1 MWPEMKLFQ
10 VLPVMLIGLSSNM
23 TRAHHSFAASYDPA
37 RLVTVEGIVT
47 GLQLVNPHAI
57 IQVNVTNDSGEV
69 EAWLIEMPGKLSLAR
84 RGWTDETVIPGETVT
99 AVGNPSL
106 TGKNAMWWQR
116 VTLADG
122 TELLFPA
129 LADQLAIEEQRA
141 ERVLS
146 TDQ

>member
-1 MWPEMKLFQ
+1 MKLLQ
-10 VLPVMLIGLSSNM
+10 VLPFMLVGLSSNVA
-23 TRAHHSFAASYDPA
+23 RAHHSFAATYDPA

-57 IQVNVTNDSGEV
+57 IHVNVTNDSGEV
-69 EAWLIEMPGKLSLAR
+69 EDWLIEMPGKLSLAR
-84 RGWTDETVIPGETVT
+84 RGWTDETIIPGETVT

-116 VTLADG
+116 VTLTDG

-129 LADQLAIEEQRA
+129 LADQLAIEAHRR

-146 TDQ
+146 TNL